1 MLQREFGGGGGGQ
14 KLKSYCV
21 INFQNFMLALL
32 FFLTSKK
39 SSVFSLSE
47 GIDFVGWQNISW
59 HVTDV
64 DVACIVGEECWVWPT
79 GNS

>member
-1 MLQREFGGGGGGQ
+1 MVGGGGQ

-47 GIDFVGWQNISW
+47 GIDFVG
-59 HVTDV
+59 
-64 DVACIVGEECWVWPT
+64 
-79 GNS
+79 